1 MSPSMSMLPISTVCW
16 PRRMTDKV
24 DALFSGDLPTSTPIA
39 AQQRLLRLKRTLWL
53 AVILDILGLPC
64 WTSVPGAV
72 LTLWVW
78 LSTDTDLVRIEAGE
92 YSDEDAARLMRIR
105 RIATWALI
113 LCVASLV
120 VQIFLLSTTFY
131 ERFWGSLS
139 VGIQHLWHG
148 V

>member
-1 MSPSMSMLPISTVCW
+1 
-16 PRRMTDKV
+16 MTDKV
-24 DALFSGDLPTSTPIA
+24 DALFSGDLPTSTPIK

-53 AVILDILGLPC
+53 AVMLDILGLPC

-78 LSTDTDLVRIEAGE
+78 LSTDTDLMRIEAGE